1 MIRAAIVG
9 LGWWRK
15 PIVRRMQGSRKLTFV
30 AALEASEV
38 HAGFAAEQ
46 GLRIAADWDDLLGDS
61 SIDAVILCA
70 PHAMRIHHVL
80 AAAAAGKHVFC
91 EKLPVPTSAELAVS
105 ARQAT
110 GVVLRI
116 GHECRLE
123 PAATELRRMISDGVL
138 GAAVHAEASLS
149 LDGLGSVPDCGW
161 RAPSAD
167 APAAG
172 MTAMGTDL
180 TDLYL
185 ALFGPVTEIY
195 AQTAPRLSMRTQ
207 RGIASIQMRFE
218 SGATGY
224 LGAVPGSPHY
234 LRMAVFGT
242 EAWVEVRN
250 QSHSDMPGFTTLTYQ
265 HRNGYRDVIEFP
277 WEDTVCRNLESFADA
292 IERGTRDP
300 VTDAQTIAERAA
312 REAICASAAGNM
324 PIRIE
329 SSSEVRLRP
338 VAATA

>member
-9 LGWWRK
+9 FGRWRK
-15 PIVRRMQGSRKLTFV
+15 PVVRRMQGSRKLTFV

-46 GLRIAADWDDLLGDS
+46 GLRVAADRDDLLGDS

-70 PHAMRIHHVL
+70 PHAMQVHHVL

-91 EKLPVPTSAELAVS
+91 EKLPVPTSAELSVD
-105 ARQAT
+105 ARRAT
-110 GVVLRI
+110 DVVLRI

-123 PAATELRRMISDGVL
+123 PAATELRRMIRDGVL

-149 LDGLGSVPDCGW
+149 LDRLGSVPESGW
-161 RAPSAD
+161 WAPSAD

-195 AQTAPRLSMRTQ
+195 ARTAPRPSNRTL

-234 LRMAVFGT
+234 LRMAVFVT

-250 QSHSDMPGFTTLTYQ
+250 QAHSDMPSFTTLTYQ

-277 WEDTVCRNLESFADA
+277 WEDMMCRNLDAFADA
-292 IERGTRDP
+292 IERDSRDP
-300 VTDAQTIAERAA
+300 GTDAQTIASRAM
-312 REAICASAAGNM
+312 REAIFASAAGNM

-329 SSSEVRLRP
+329 RSSEVRLRP